1 MSRLAIAALVAVL
14 LIGSLPILRWQIRRA
29 RREESVRD
37 RFIREACTP
46 GLDVWDDHAHRWIT
60 LPPGVKPGPGQYTD
74 REVVS
79 LDRLEL
85 AWDAPAYGETSVDP
99 AWAAGLERLWD
110 AVRDHHTNTTE
121 GDSK

>member
-1 MSRLAIAALVAVL
+1 MNGLTAFLTVTAVFAV
-14 LIGSLPILRWQIRRA
+14 SLPAAYWQIRRA
-29 RREESVRD
+29 QRAESERD

-46 GLDVWDDHAHRWIT
+46 GLDVWDDNLNRWIT

-85 AWDAPAYGETSVDP
+85 AWDAPAYGETAADP

-110 AVRDHHTNTTE
+110 AVRDHHTNTPE
-121 GDSK
+121 GDQ

>member
-1 MSRLAIAALVAVL
+1 VSSVGAALVVAVVLAVGLPSTFL
-14 LIGSLPILRWQIRRA
+14 LIRRA
-29 RREESVRD
+29 QAAESERD

-46 GLDVWDDHAHRWIT
+46 GLDVWDDNVRRWIT

-74 REVVS
+74 REVTS

-85 AWDAPAYGETSVDP
+85 AWDAPAYGETAVDP

-110 AVRDHHTNTTE
+110 AVRDHHTNTPE
-121 GDSK
+121 GD

>member
-1 MSRLAIAALVAVL
+1 VKALIIPVLLLVALV
-14 LIGSLPILRWQIRRA
+14 GWRWNVRADRRH
-29 RREESVRD
+29 ESVRD

-46 GLDVWDDHAHRWIT
+46 GIDVWDDNVHRWIT

-85 AWDAPAYGETSVDP
+85 AWDAPAYGETVVDP
-99 AWAAGLERLWD
+99 AWAAGLERLRD
-110 AVRDHHTNTTE
+110 AVRDHQTNTPE
-121 GDSK
+121 GDQ